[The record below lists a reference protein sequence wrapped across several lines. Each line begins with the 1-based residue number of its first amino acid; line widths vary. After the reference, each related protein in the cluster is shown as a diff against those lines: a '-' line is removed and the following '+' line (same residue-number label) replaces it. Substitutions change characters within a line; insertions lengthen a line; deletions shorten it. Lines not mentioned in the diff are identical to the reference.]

1 MLDIKDQFPIFASEP
16 GLAYLDSAATTLKP
30 ARVLARMNEYYERY
44 SANVARGLY
53 PLSER
58 ATLEYEAAR
67 DEAAG
72 FLNAAREEVV
82 FTRGTTEGLNL
93 LAYALEGRLQPGDEI
108 AVSEME
114 HHSNFLPWQALAER
128 TGATLAIVP
137 FDRKTWVLDPE
148 AVKKHLGPKTK
159 IFAFT
164 AVSNVLGSVNP
175 VRELV
180 AAARAANPDVITV
193 MDAAQAAAHQS
204 LDVRALGCDALV
216 FSGHKA
222 YGPTGI
228 GVLYGKK
235 ALLDSLPPFH
245 YGGEMVLEA
254 KAGGSTW
261 KEIPHKFEAGTPPI
275 AEAIGLGEAL
285 RFIRGLGWEN
295 IRQHEERLAASALR
309 KLEEAFGEAVRILG
323 PDDPTRRSNIVA
335 FTVQDVHPHDLA
347 QALGERGV
355 AIRAGH
361 HCASPLHDCLGLT
374 ATTRATFSIYNTE
387 EDIERLVE
395 GIAKA
400 RELFTRAA

>member
-128 TGATLAIVP
+128 TGAALTIVP